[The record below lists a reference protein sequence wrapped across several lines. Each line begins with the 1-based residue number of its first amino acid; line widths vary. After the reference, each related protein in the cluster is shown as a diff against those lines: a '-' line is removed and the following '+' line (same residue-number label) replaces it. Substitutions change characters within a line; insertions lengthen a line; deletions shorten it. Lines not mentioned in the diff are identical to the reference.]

1 MSDKKCRRI
10 DLEGH
15 PVDGIRF
22 VSEGNKTACTV
33 KRDEILKD
41 AGPYLKK
48 FVTRRWTHKES
59 QQTTPPPEEK
69 TQHQTGNQNSR

>member
-1 MSDKKCRRI
+1 MSEKKSRQVEV
-10 DLEGH
+10 EGH

-22 VSEGNKTACTV
+22 VSTGDKTACSV

-48 FVTRRWTHKES
+48 FVTRRWKHKEH
-59 QQTTPPPEEK
+59 QMTTPTPKETE
-69 TQHQTGNQNSR
+69 QHR